1 MMFIA
6 CPSVFS
12 STMALTL
19 RQLKYFVATA
29 ELGQISQA
37 AIQLTI
43 SQSAVTSAIK
53 ELEDSLGTQLF
64 LRTPSGVTLTDTG
77 RRFLNHAY
85 TILSSV
91 DEAMR
96 IPNLESTLTGT
107 LAIAASYT
115 VLGYF
120 LPHHVLRLNTLY
132 PRLTIHLHELNR
144 ESIEEGLIA
153 GRYDM
158 AVLLTSN
165 VSNPALVLE
174 PVIHSVRRLW
184 VGAHHPL
191 LRHESVTFAEVAR
204 EPFVMLTV
212 DEAGQTALRYWNETP
227 YRPNVI
233 LRTSSVEAVRS
244 MVANGSGVA
253 ILSDMVYRPWSLEGR
268 RIETIVLRDPVPPM
282 SVGLAWRKD
291 IELSPE
297 MHAVRDYFRHTFMEP
312 RALGGA
318 G

>member
-1 MMFIA
+1 
-6 CPSVFS
+6 
-12 STMALTL
+12 MALTL

-29 ELGQISQA
+29 ELGQLSQA
-37 AIQLTI
+37 AIHLTI

-53 ELEDSLGTQLF
+53 ELEETLGTQLF
-64 LRTPSGVTLTDTG
+64 VRGATGVALTDTG

-85 TILSSV
+85 TILASV
-91 DEAMR
+91 DEATR

-120 LPHHVLRLNTLY
+120 LPHHVQRLNALY
-132 PRLTIHLHELNR
+132 PRLTIQLHELNR
-144 ESIEEGLIA
+144 DAIEEGLIT
-153 GRYDM
+153 GQYDM

-165 VSNPALVLE
+165 VSNPELALE

-191 LRHESVTFAEVAR
+191 LKRESVTLASVAP

-212 DEAGQTALRYWNETP
+212 DEAAQTAMRYWNETAW
-227 YRPNVI
+227 RPNVI

-268 RIETIVLRDPVPPM
+268 RIETIMLLDAVPAM
-282 SVGLAWRKD
+282 SVGLAWRKNK
-291 IELSPE
+291 ELSPA
-297 MHAVRDYFRHTFMEP
+297 MHAVREYFRHTFMET
-312 RALGGA
+312 RTSA
-318 G
+318 

>member
-1 MMFIA
+1 
-6 CPSVFS
+6 
-12 STMALTL
+12 MALTL

-37 AIQLTI
+37 AMQLTI
-43 SQSAVTSAIK
+43 SQSAVTTAIK
-53 ELEDSLGTQLF
+53 ELEDSVGTQLF
-64 LRTPSGVTLTDTG
+64 LRTAAGVTLTNTG
-77 RRFLNHAY
+77 RHFLNHAY

-96 IPNLESTLTGT
+96 VPNLESTLSGT
-107 LAIAASYT
+107 LTLAASYT

-120 LPHHVLRLNTLY
+120 LPHHLQRLGAQY
-132 PRLTIHLHELNR
+132 PRLTIQLHELNR
-144 ESIEEGLIA
+144 EAIEEGLIS

-165 VSNPALVLE
+165 VDNPELTLE
-174 PVIHSVRRLW
+174 PMIHSPRRLW
-184 VGAHHPL
+184 LGAQHPL
-191 LRHESVTFAEVAR
+191 LRREQVTLADVAP

-212 DEAGQTALRYWNETP
+212 DEAAYTALRYWTDTP
-227 YRPNVI
+227 YRPNVK

-268 RIETIVLRDPVPPM
+268 RIETRQLRDIVPPM
-282 SVGLAWRKD
+282 TVGLAWRR
-291 IELSPE
+291 IAEISPG
-297 MHAVRDYFRHTFMEP
+297 MHAVREYFRHTFMEP
-312 RALGGA
+312 RGSA
-318 G
+318 GFN